1 MARSI
6 WKGVISFGM
15 VSIPV
20 KLYTATESKDVALNM
35 LHEECK
41 SRIKQKRWCPLHDR
55 EVGWDEIA
63 RGYEYAKDQYVVL
76 TEEDLEKLP
85 VPSKHTIQLSAFVDA
100 SEIDPSFHEKSY
112 YLEPDE
118 AGVKPYN
125 LLMRAL
131 ESKGLTA
138 IANIAIRNKERL
150 CALRPSDGTILLDTL
165 LYADEIRSQDKPKV
179 PEVVVTEPE
188 LQMAQ
193 TLIDMLSQDF
203 KPEQYHDRYREAM
216 LAAIESKLQGE
227 EIVEAPA
234 APAPKVTDLMA
245 ALKASVE
252 AARGTKPA
260 AEEPEEEEAEAPRRR
275 GRRRTAA

>member
-41 SRIKQKRWCPLHDR
+41 SRIKQKRWCPVHDR

-85 VPSKHTIQLSAFVDA
+85 VASKHTIQLSAFVDA
-100 SEIDPSFHEKSY
+100 KQIDPTFHEKSY

-125 LLMRAL
+125 LLLRAL

-138 IANIAIRNKERL
+138 VANIAIRNKERL
-150 CALRPSDGTILLDTL
+150 CALRPCDGSIVLDTL
-165 LYADEIRSQDKPKV
+165 LYADEIRSEDRPRV
-179 PEVVVTEPE
+179 PEVMVSEPE
-188 LQMAQ
+188 LNMAQ
-193 TLIDMLSQDF
+193 ALIDMLSQDF
-203 KPEQYHDRYREAM
+203 KPEQYHDQYREAL
-216 LAAIESKLQGE
+216 LAAIETKLQGE

-234 APAPKVTDLMA
+234 APTPKVTDLMA

-252 AARGTKPA
+252 AAKKGKPQP
-260 AEEPEEEEAEAPRRR
+260 EEAEEEAEAPRRR

>member
-35 LHEECK
+35 LHGECK
-41 SRIKQKRWCPLHDR
+41 SRIKQKRWCPVHDR

-85 VPSKHTIQLSAFVDA
+85 VASKHTIQLSAFVDA
-100 SEIDPSFHEKSY
+100 KDIDPTFHEKSY

-118 AGVKPYN
+118 TGVKPYN
-125 LLMRAL
+125 LLLRAL

-138 IANIAIRNKERL
+138 VANIAIRNKERL
-150 CALRPSDGTILLDTL
+150 CALRPSDGSIVLDTL
-165 LYADEIRSQDKPKV
+165 LYADEIRSEDRPRV
-179 PEVVVTEPE
+179 PEVMVSEPE
-188 LQMAQ
+188 LNMAQ
-193 TLIDMLSQDF
+193 ALIDMLSQDF
-203 KPEQYHDRYREAM
+203 KPEQYHDQYREAL
-216 LAAIESKLQGE
+216 LAAIEAKLQGE

-234 APAPKVTDLMA
+234 APTPKVTDLMA

-252 AARGTKPA
+252 AAKKGKPQP
-260 AEEPEEEEAEAPRRR
+260 EEAEEEAEAPRRR

>member
-41 SRIKQKRWCPLHDR
+41 SRIKQKRWCPVHDR

-85 VPSKHTIQLSAFVDA
+85 VASKHTIQLSAFVDA
-100 SEIDPSFHEKSY
+100 KDIDPTFHEKSY

-118 AGVKPYN
+118 TGVKPYN
-125 LLMRAL
+125 LLLRAL

-138 IANIAIRNKERL
+138 VANIAIRNKERL
-150 CALRPSDGTILLDTL
+150 CALRPSDGSIVLDTL
-165 LYADEIRSQDKPKV
+165 LYADEIRSEDRPRV
-179 PEVVVTEPE
+179 PEVMVSEPE
-188 LQMAQ
+188 LNMAQ
-193 TLIDMLSQDF
+193 ALIDMLSQDF
-203 KPEQYHDRYREAM
+203 KPEQYHDQYREAL
-216 LAAIESKLQGE
+216 LAAIEAKLQGE

-234 APAPKVTDLMA
+234 APTPKVTDLMA

-252 AARGTKPA
+252 AAKKGKPQP
-260 AEEPEEEEAEAPRRR
+260 EEAEEEAEAPRRR